1 MEKERKWAGLVLLGV
16 ATVLM
21 IIIFAF
27 SGTASR
33 SQAGDTAQPAGD
45 NIFRQLFPYAGEG
58 ADAFEKAEAVDG
70 LDEAYAVMRGGQALG
85 YAARH
90 TVQGYAGPIE
100 LTIGLRTD
108 GTLSGIHVGGSEF
121 RETEG
126 LGAKAKDSEF
136 TDPFSGKTPPL
147 TLGKEIDGIAGATV
161 TSRAVV
167 DGVNL
172 AAEKLRPLLASS
184 GQTAGRTANASV
196 IGYGGP
202 VLVRLTLSESG
213 VIESVDIGGARF
225 AETEGVGSRVRE
237 KAFMEQFIG
246 QTPPLALGSGID
258 AVSGATVSSQ
268 AAVDAVNEAA
278 AFLAQ

>member
-21 IIIFAF
+21 IGIFAF
-27 SGTASR
+27 SGTTSR
-33 SQAGDTAQPAGD
+33 SQAGDTAQPADD

-58 ADAFEKAEAVDG
+58 ADAFEKMETVNG

-108 GTLSGIHVGGSEF
+108 GTLSGVHVGGSEF

-126 LGAKAKDSEF
+126 LGAKARESEF
-136 TDPFSGKTPPL
+136 TDSFSGKTPPL
-147 TLGKEIDGIAGATV
+147 TLGNEIDGIAGATV

-172 AAEKLRPLLASS
+172 AAEKLRPLLSS
-184 GQTAGRTANASV
+184 GQTTGHTANASV

-202 VLVRLTLSESG
+202 VLVRLTLSENG
-213 VIESVDIGGARF
+213 VIEAVDIGGARF

-258 AVSGATVSSQ
+258 AISGATVSSQ